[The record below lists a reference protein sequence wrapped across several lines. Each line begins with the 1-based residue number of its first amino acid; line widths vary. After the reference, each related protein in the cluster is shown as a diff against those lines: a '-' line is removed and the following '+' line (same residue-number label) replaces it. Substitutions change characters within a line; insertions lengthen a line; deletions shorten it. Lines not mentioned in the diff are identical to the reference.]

1 MALYAFT
8 VFLSAFLLFQVQ
20 TLLAKWLLP
29 WYGGVPAV
37 WTACLLF
44 FQITLLLGYAYAHG
58 LTRLPA
64 RWQARLHLA
73 VIAAALAALA
83 ATALAWGTPLLPAD
97 TWKPLGDEDP
107 VWHLTARLALAV
119 GAPFFALAA
128 TTPLVQHWYGG
139 ERRRAPYRL
148 YALSNLGSLLG
159 LLTYPFVV
167 EPLLP
172 LRWQAHVWWLA
183 FLAFTI
189 GIAALAWRARR
200 IRSLTAVGHGATASR
215 APTRGERT
223 LWFALPTCASVL
235 LLAITNQLSQEIAVV
250 PLIWVLPLS
259 LYLASFILS
268 FAGERWYPRNVYLAA
283 LVPALGLVT
292 LALEYSVSAT
302 LWSQVLL
309 YSGGLYIA
317 CMVLHGELAR
327 LKPAPHYAT
336 AFYLTITAGGAAG
349 GLFVGLVAPRVFPAY
364 WELSLGLWVCAALA
378 LIVLWRDRSS
388 VLYRGTG
395 TPALLTLFSAGMVC
409 VFAFA
414 DQWQALARI
423 VVAPWTYG
431 ILATLALAAATAY
444 VLQRTTARV
453 GGDAMALVGR
463 GTHRPGRALAVAAA
477 VAVFGIAQL
486 APMYASTEHPI
497 AKARNFFGIVEAFP
511 VIDADGT
518 GWLKLRHG
526 LTVHGWQ
533 RLAPGAEPEPHG
545 YYARESGIGQ
555 ALDAHPL
562 RRAGEPMHVGVVGLG
577 TGTLAAYGRD
587 GDVFRFYE
595 INPAVTRLSQAPGR
609 VFTYLRD
616 SRATIDVVPG
626 DARLSL
632 DRERGRGLQR
642 FDVLVL
648 DAFNSGSIPAHLLTT
663 EAIALY
669 LARLAPEHGLLA
681 LHISNRFLDL
691 RPLVWGLAEAHGLTL
706 ALVEHADTDADS
718 GSVWALL
725 AHRAETLPVAPSV
738 RPPDLRAVRWRDDY
752 TNLLTLIRPPQSP
765 ARAASP
771 AALEAAAT
779 ALDPGR

>member
-44 FQITLLLGYAYAHG
+44 FQFTLLLGYAYAHG
-58 LTRLPA
+58 LTRLPT
-64 RWQARLHLA
+64 RWQARLHLVVVA
-73 VIAAALAALA
+73 LALAALA

-107 VWHLTARLALAV
+107 AWHLAARLALAV

-139 ERRRAPYRL
+139 ERRRTPYRL

-172 LRWQAHVWWLA
+172 LRWQARLWWLG
-183 FLAFTI
+183 FLAFAI

-200 IRSLTAVGHGATASR
+200 LRSATAVGDGATARR

-223 LWFALPTCASVL
+223 LWFALPACASVL
-235 LLAITNQLSQEIAVV
+235 LLAVTNQLSQEIAVV

-259 LYLASFILS
+259 IYLASFILS
-268 FAGERWYPRNVYLAA
+268 FAGVRWYPRNVYLAA
-283 LVPALGLVT
+283 LLPALGLVT
-292 LALEYSVSAT
+292 LTLEHSVTAT
-302 LWSQVLL
+302 LWSQILL
-309 YSGGLYIA
+309 YTGGLFIA

-327 LKPAPHYAT
+327 LKPAPRHAT
-336 AFYLTITAGGAAG
+336 GFYLTITAGGAVG

-364 WELSLGLWVCAALA
+364 WELAIGLWSCAALA
-378 LIVLWRDRSS
+378 LVVLWRDRSS
-388 VLYRGTG
+388 VLYRGTD
-395 TPALLTLFSAGMVC
+395 TPALLTLFSAGLLF

-414 DQWQALARI
+414 DQWQTLAR
-423 VVAPWTYG
+423 VAAMPWTYG
-431 ILATLALAAATAY
+431 TLATLALAAATAY
-444 VLQRTTARV
+444 VLRRTTARA
-453 GGDAMALVGR
+453 GGGAMALVGR
-463 GTHRPGRALAVAAA
+463 GTYRPGRALAVAGAL
-477 VAVFGIAQL
+477 AVFGIVQL
-486 APMYASTEHPI
+486 ALMYAPLERPI
-497 AKARNFFGIVEAFP
+497 AKARNFFGIVEAYA
-511 VIDADGT
+511 VTDAHGT
-518 GWLKLRHG
+518 AWLKLRHG

-545 YYARESGIGQ
+545 YYARESGVGL

-577 TGTLAAYGRD
+577 TGTLAAYGRE

-626 DARLSL
+626 DARLAL
-632 DRERGRGLQR
+632 ERERGRRLRG

-648 DAFNSGSIPAHLLTT
+648 DAFNSGAIPAHLLTT
-663 EAIALY
+663 EAVALY
-669 LARLAPEHGLLA
+669 LARLASEHGLLA

-691 RPLVWGLAEAHGLTL
+691 QPLVWGLAEAHGLTL
-706 ALVEHADTDADS
+706 ALVAHAGADADS
-718 GSVWALL
+718 DSVWALL
-725 AHRAETLPVAPSV
+725 ARRAETLPVAPSV
-738 RPPDLRAVRWRDDY
+738 QPPGLRAVRWRDDY
-752 TNLLTLIRPPQSP
+752 TNLLALIRPPQSA
-765 ARAASP
+765 ARTASP